1 MTRTFC
7 DGCLREINERQDHG
21 WTFDVEVQSKDGNA
35 FQFTGDLMLGSW
47 RFNSTGKA
55 FCSAC
60 VLKALKSA
68 VSKLGLNEE
77 GGAK

>member
-1 MTRTFC
+1 M
-7 DGCLREINERQDHG
+7 
-21 WTFDVEVQSKDGNA
+21 EVQSKDGRA

-47 RFNSTGKA
+47 KFNSTGKA

-60 VLKALKSA
+60 VLKALKDA
-68 VSKLGLNEE
+68 VSELGVNEE